1 MYKERRSMEK
11 YAVALAGGGSKGI
24 YQVGAWKAL
33 KELGIEFEAVTGT
46 SIGAVNG
53 SFMVQGDI
61 TKAENMWNN
70 LKMDQCIRLSE
81 NSGLFSDRLL
91 IPQNTGLILK
101 EVIHGGIDQSPLRDL
116 IAEYIDVDAVYSS
129 GIDFGLCTY
138 SLKDHSSLKVWRKD
152 IPREQFFDYIMAS
165 SALPGLKPV
174 KLDDKVYLDGGI
186 GDNLPFDMLR
196 RRGLRNIIAIDMRA
210 VKDHSITTD
219 RLRITHICNSMDLG
233 ATLDVTPSV
242 LARNYQLGYLDTRK
256 TFGFLDGIHYY
267 FPVGDYQ
274 DLLDSFDD
282 GVVPGLEQAA
292 LVYEI
297 PRDRIYSAQEFLRI
311 LNICRELAAKKYA
324 EERERIGADG
334 IVSSVRNGTLK
345 RLRTMPSGIRLAL
358 LMEIMTDIRKNGSR
372 FSIPVRFF
380 KDLDSAADALLKLP
394 M

>member
-1 MYKERRSMEK
+1 MPSFMKNALANAYSMPHYYYIKLLANFNRAAVKMRVIVCFFCHNIDKSQIFLDILYEVHGSMEK
-11 YAVALAGGGSKGI
+11 YAAALAGGGSKGI
-24 YQVGAWKAL
+24 YQIGAWKAL
-33 KELGIEFEAVTGT
+33 KELGIEIEAVTGT

-53 SFMVQGDI
+53 AFMVQGDFE
-61 TKAENMWNN
+61 KAENMWSN
-70 LKMDQCIRLSE
+70 LKMEQCIRLSE
-81 NSGLFSDRLL
+81 NSDPISNRLFV
-91 IPQNTGLILK
+91 PQNTGLIFK

-116 IAEYIDVDAVYSS
+116 LTEYIDVDADYSS

-152 IPREQFFDYIMAS
+152 IPREQFFEYILAS
-165 SALPGLKPV
+165 SALPGLKPI

-219 RLRITHICNSMDLG
+219 RLRITHICNSLDLG
-233 ATLDVTPSV
+233 ATLDVTPSI

-267 FPVGDYQ
+267 FPVADYQ
-274 DLLDSFDD
+274 DLLDSFED

-311 LNICRELAAKKYA
+311 LNICRELAAK
-324 EERERIGADG
+324 
-334 IVSSVRNGTLK
+334 
-345 RLRTMPSGIRLAL
+345 
-358 LMEIMTDIRKNGSR
+358 
-372 FSIPVRFF
+372 
-380 KDLDSAADALLKLP
+380 
-394 M
+394 